1 MLRTL
6 KLHGDLA
13 DFVGH
18 KQFDVIIN
26 SPAEAVRFLVHNF
39 KGVEKYMSDKYYK
52 VLVDKEEIGEDE
64 LTYPIGKSTI
74 NIVPVIVGAGGK
86 GFGKI
91 LLGAALIGASF
102 LFPGAGMFGGGS
114 ELAKAAAAASPFMAG
129 VGSFVSGIGAALVLQ
144 GASNLL
150 FPLPEAPDG
159 EADPRLSF
167 SFSGI
172 QNTARPGTTLPVVY
186 GEITTGSVVISASVD
201 TNQIQV
207 ETEGTTT

>member
-26 SPAEAVRFLVHNF
+26 SPAEAIRFLVHNF

-52 VLVDKEEIGEDE
+52 VLLNKEEIGEDE
-64 LTYPIGKSTI
+64 LAYPVGQSTI
-74 NIVPVIVGAGGK
+74 NIVPVILGAGGR

-91 LLGAALIGASF
+91 LLGAVLIGAAF
-102 LFPGAGMFGGGS
+102 FMPVAAGGQSLLTGIKAGS
-114 ELAKAAAAASPFMAG
+114 LAK
-129 VGSFVSGIGAALVLQ
+129 VGMVTKGLAGIGVALTLSGV
-144 GASNLL
+144 SEML
-150 FPLPEAPDG
+150 FPLPEPPDG

>member
-26 SPAEAVRFLVHNF
+26 SPADAIRFLVHNF

-52 VLVDKEEIGEDE
+52 VLLNKEEIGEDE
-64 LTYPIGKSTI
+64 LAYPVGQSTI
-74 NIVPVIVGAGGK
+74 NIVPVILGAGGR

-91 LLGAALIGASF
+91 LLGAVLIGAAF
-102 LFPGAGMFGGGS
+102 FMPVAAGGQSLLTGIKAGS
-114 ELAKAAAAASPFMAG
+114 LAK
-129 VGSFVSGIGAALVLQ
+129 VGMVTKGLAGIGVALTLSGV
-144 GASNLL
+144 SEML
-150 FPLPEAPDG
+150 FPLPEPPDG

>member
-26 SPAEAVRFLVHNF
+26 SPAEAIRFLVHNF

-52 VLVDKEEIGEDE
+52 VLLNKEEIGEEE
-64 LTYPIGKSTI
+64 LAYPVGQSTI
-74 NIVPVIVGAGGK
+74 NIVPVILGAGGR

-91 LLGAALIGASF
+91 LLGAVLIGAAF
-102 LFPGAGMFGGGS
+102 FMPVAAGGQSLLTGIKAGS
-114 ELAKAAAAASPFMAG
+114 LAK
-129 VGSFVSGIGAALVLQ
+129 VGMVTKGLAGIGVALTLSGV
-144 GASNLL
+144 SEML
-150 FPLPEAPDG
+150 FPLPEPPDG

>member
-1 MLRTL
+1 MLKTL

-18 KQFDVIIN
+18 KEFDVVIN
-26 SPAEAVRFLVHNF
+26 SPAEAVRFLVYNF

-52 VLVDKEEIGEDE
+52 VVIDKREIGEDE
-64 LTYPIGKSTI
+64 LAHPVGKSSI
-74 NIVPVIVGAGGK
+74 NIVPVIGGAGGN
-86 GFGKI
+86 FGKI
-91 LLGAALIGASF
+91 LLGASLIGLSF
-102 LFPGAGMFGGGS
+102 FSIGTSAGLGVAFSKGFAKVGLIQKGLATIGG
-114 ELAKAAAAASPFMAG
+114 
-129 VGSFVSGIGAALVLQ
+129 ALVLS
-144 GASNLL
+144 GVSDIL
-150 FPLPEAPDG
+150 FPLPEPPDG

>member
-26 SPAEAVRFLVHNF
+26 SPADAIRFLVHNF

-52 VLVDKEEIGEDE
+52 VLLNKEEIGEEE
-64 LTYPIGKSTI
+64 LAYPVGQSTI
-74 NIVPVIVGAGGK
+74 NIVPVILGAGGR

-91 LLGAALIGASF
+91 LLGAVLIGAAF
-102 LFPGAGMFGGGS
+102 FMPVAAGGQSLLTGIKAGS
-114 ELAKAAAAASPFMAG
+114 LAK
-129 VGSFVSGIGAALVLQ
+129 VGMVTKGLAGIGVALTLSGV
-144 GASNLL
+144 SEML
-150 FPLPEAPDG
+150 FPLPEPPDG

>member
-13 DFVGH
+13 NFVGH

-52 VLVDKEEIGEDE
+52 VLVDDQEIGKED
-64 LTYPIGKSTI
+64 LTYPVGTSAI

-91 LLGAALIGASF
+91 LFGAALIGAAF
-102 LFPGAGMFGGGS
+102 FMPAAAGESLMAGIKAGS
-114 ELAKAAAAASPFMAG
+114 LAKVG
-129 VGSFVSGIGAALVLQ
+129 VVTKGLAGIGAALTLSGV
-144 GASNLL
+144 SDML
-150 FPLPEAPDG
+150 FPLPEAPDN